1 MERKLWNGLL
11 LGVATTCCCNR
22 YPRKT
27 ESSCVTFGM
36 WKSTTRTK
44 HTLSTPNSS
53 NRSFNSS
60 SSGLWVEPS
69 RRCVYVLRLVGRSD
83 GRLHDCSLARI
94 QADRLLVRYI
104 KKNTHANV
112 LRCVSFSGYCGAR
125 ERHTA
130 IVSVCSYLLCIK
142 YTIHQII
149 TNMYHLS
156 DRINSCQCDFVVRTC
171 RFTCPYNALIVDL
184 IAYSIKTDSHT
195 NARAWASTLAPCQI
209 AMGLE
214 TLFSC
219 IHKREEKSSDS
230 TPANLFAAC
239 LTFARDSYN
248 FACI

>member
-104 KKNTHANV
+104 KKNHTRKCFAMCIFLWV
-112 LRCVSFSGYCGAR
+112 LWRAR
-125 ERHTA
+125 ETHCDCFRMFLSTVYKVH
-130 IVSVCSYLLCIK
+130 
-142 YTIHQII
+142 YTP
-149 TNMYHLS
+149 NNNEYVPFKRPNKFMS
-156 DRINSCQCDFVVRTC
+156 MWFC
-171 RFTCPYNALIVDL
+171 CPYMPLYVPI
-184 IAYSIKTDSHT
+184 
-195 NARAWASTLAPCQI
+195 Q
-209 AMGLE
+209 
-214 TLFSC
+214 C
-219 IHKREEKSSDS
+219 INRWFD
-230 TPANLFAAC
+230 
-239 LTFARDSYN
+239 
-248 FACI
+248 CIFN